1 MSSSDGEWDEKK
13 VALVQ
18 SQILYWHEKQRA
30 ANAHTSAV
38 PGDPDHDAQKLHLLI
53 RHLKTDYDQEDGR
66 KRKGKVPAVSNQ
78 ADELL
83 ARVIAN
89 RGSCK
94 RQAQD
99 RKQRKR
105 ERAAQESRQAAEDA
119 EMTRRYQH
127 RLTESEYE
135 SDREHDS
142 KADKFCKVCNEK
154 GGRAGH
160 MGKNS
165 LSRDP
170 QDKDE
175 LRNCEGVTRQ
185 RQS

>member
-89 RGSCK
+89 CGSCK

-105 ERAAQESRQAAEDA
+105 ERAAQESLCLLVKCAGYSIEVLRFIDQASRLLQGT
-119 EMTRRYQH
+119 TRAAVAVR
-127 RLTESEYE
+127 S
-135 SDREHDS
+135 
-142 KADKFCKVCNEK
+142 
-154 GGRAGH
+154 AGAAQ
-160 MGKNS
+160 
-165 LSRDP
+165 LSRLHSR
-170 QDKDE
+170 
-175 LRNCEGVTRQ
+175 LRRCRG
-185 RQS
+185 